1 MNTKLK
7 IEKMAEAIN
16 YYYVQKSFYKKN
28 GDELSID
35 DLLAKD
41 MDEDDF
47 PWNIKDFKK
56 LGYGFSK
63 AEFYC
68 NEDNKDILYS
78 FSNDEKSIIID
89 SENFSLKEF
98 IIIVDMIKRHLEA
111 IGAGQFISFG
121 RANEDTHTLYHE
133 EGTVFGLWWEEFY
146 RVYKE
151 WLDDDTKQSQIQIFT
166 DDYQTDDE
174 RYYTKDRV
182 IHIVLF

>member
-16 YYYVQKSFYKKN
+16 YYDVQNSFYKKN

-35 DLLAKD
+35 DLLAKG

-68 NEDNKDILYS
+68 TEDNKEILYS

-98 IIIVDMIKRHLEA
+98 IIIVDDKKTSRSHRCWAIYIIWKGKRRNTYSLP
-111 IGAGQFISFG
+111 
-121 RANEDTHTLYHE
+121 
-133 EGTVFGLWWEEFY
+133 
-146 RVYKE
+146 
-151 WLDDDTKQSQIQIFT
+151 
-166 DDYQTDDE
+166 
-174 RYYTKDRV
+174 
-182 IHIVLF
+182 